1 MAISSSIVSA
11 KGLVIGNDLSV
22 EGLRNLQKRL
32 RAIEPELR
40 TQFMRD
46 IKKIAVIPNQAIK
59 NAIPATA
66 PLSGMNGLTN
76 VSWGVG
82 KPAKSTSVIF
92 RTRSSG
98 TSLNTTLL
106 RIRVNSVAT
115 AIADIAGRSGRSI
128 GQGKRGSGMT
138 AFVKRTR
145 SGELIAVARKTPY
158 EAGAKFIQ
166 NLNQRANN
174 RPSRFAWKAVEKD
187 LPYLQQ
193 RVVGVVKTYENIAN
207 YRMVRG

>member
-1 MAISSSIVSA
+1 MALETGTIKS
-11 KGLVIGNDLSV
+11 KGLTIGKDLSV
-22 EGLRNLQKRL
+22 QDIRQLQKRL
-32 RAIEPELR
+32 RAIQPELR

-46 IKKIAVIPNQAIK
+46 IKKIAVIPNEAIK
-59 NAIPATA
+59 SAIPARP
-66 PLSGMNGLTN
+66 PLSGMEGLTN

-158 EAGAKFIQ
+158 EAGAKFVQ
-166 NLNQRANN
+166 NLNIRANN
-174 RPSRFAWKAVEKD
+174 KPSRFAWKAVEKD
-187 LPYLQQ
+187 LPALQA
-193 RVVGVVKTYENIAN
+193 RVSMVVKTYEKIAN